1 MGSGVRWGVGVVFLA
16 VALGLGLFW
25 AMGTRDEGSGVQATL
40 SAVGAIAGADTVG
53 FARAM
58 EPRPFRFPEDH
69 GPHPAYRT
77 EWWYLTG
84 NLRSPEGDRWAYQLT
99 FFRNSLAPE
108 PAGRASAW
116 DTNQL
121 WMAHLAITDVEGERH
136 VLSERFARG
145 AGGLAGGQ
153 AEPFRV
159 WLEDWEMWWEPGRES
174 ANGGVPPQLTLPGP
188 GEGVGEEGPDPA
200 PGLFP
205 LRLQAAE
212 DDWGLDLTLQAGKPP
227 VFQGDRGLSQKG
239 PEPGN
244 ASFYI
249 SFTRMPTQGVIRLG
263 GMEVPVEGA
272 SWMDR
277 EWSTSALDEEHLGW
291 DWFSL
296 QLDDDREIMFFEL
309 RRRDG
314 RPEPLNHGILVEAD
328 GSSVHL
334 GADDVLLEVLDH
346 WESPLDGARYPSGWR
361 VEIPRFGLDLTVDP
375 KVRDQEMNVSV
386 RYWEGAVSVRGEGPN
401 GSVGGV
407 GFVELTGY
415 GEPPEAQEGSG
426 GDPVRGG

>member
-1 MGSGVRWGVGVVFLA
+1 MGSGARWGVGVVVIVL
-16 VALGLGLFW
+16 ALGLGLFW
-25 AMGTRDEGSGVQATL
+25 ALGSRDEGPGVQATL

-69 GPHPAYRT
+69 GPHPEYRT
-77 EWWYLTG
+77 EWWYVTG
-84 NLRSPEGDRWAYQLT
+84 NLRSPEGERWAYHLT

-121 WMAHLAITDVEGERH
+121 WMVHVAITDVERERH
-136 VLSERFARG
+136 VVSERFARG

-159 WLEDWEMWWEPGRES
+159 WLEDWEMWWEPGREV
-174 ANGGVPPQLTLPGP
+174 ANGGDPT
-188 GEGVGEEGPDPA
+188 EEVRWTHSADDPA

-205 LRLQAAE
+205 LRLRAGE
-212 DDWGLDLTLQAGKPP
+212 DDWGIDLTLEAGKPP

-249 SFTRMPTQGVIRLG
+249 SFTRMPTQGVIRLDG
-263 GMEVPVEGA
+263 REVPVEGA

-314 RPEPLNHGILVEAD
+314 RREPLNHGILVEPD
-328 GSSVHL
+328 GSSTHL
-334 GADDVLLEVLDH
+334 GADDVRLEVLDY
-346 WESPLDGARYPSGWR
+346 WESPLDGARYPSGWQ
-361 VEIPRFGLDLTVDP
+361 VEIPRFGVDLTVEP
-375 KVRDQEMNVSV
+375 MVRDQEMNVSV
-386 RYWEGAVSVRGEGPN
+386 RYWEGAVSIRGQGVDGP
-401 GSVGGV
+401 VEGV

-415 GEPPEAQEGSG
+415 GESPEARDGSG

>member
-1 MGSGVRWGVGVVFLA
+1 
-16 VALGLGLFW
+16 
-25 AMGTRDEGSGVQATL
+25 
-40 SAVGAIAGADTVG
+40 
-53 FARAM
+53 M
-58 EPRPFRFPEDH
+58 EPRAFRFPDDH
-69 GPHPAYRT
+69 GPHPEYRT

-84 NLRSPEGDRWAYQLT
+84 NLRSGEGERWAYQLT
-99 FFRNSLAPE
+99 FFRSSLAPE
-108 PAGRASAW
+108 PAHRRSAW
-116 DTNQL
+116 NTNQL
-121 WMAHLAITDVEGERH
+121 WMAHLAITDVENDRH
-136 VLSERFARG
+136 VVSERFARG

-159 WLEDWEMWWEPGRES
+159 WLEDWEMWWDEGSAPTGAALDGPVSLEGLERE
-174 ANGGVPPQLTLPGP
+174 AAGTGNG
-188 GEGVGEEGPDPA
+188 EAA

-205 LRLQAAE
+205 LRLRASE
-212 DDWGLDLTLQAGKPP
+212 GDWGLDLTLEAGKPP

-249 SFTRMPTQGVIRLG
+249 SFTRMPTEGTIRLG
-263 GMEVPVEGA
+263 DQEMTVEGA

-296 QLDDDREIMFFEL
+296 QLHDQREIMFFEL

-314 RPEPLNHGILVEAD
+314 RPEPLNHGILVEPD
-328 GSSVHL
+328 GSSLHL
-334 GADDVLLEVLDH
+334 NAEDVRLEVLDH

-361 VEIPRFGLDLTVDP
+361 MEIPRLGVDLTVEP

-386 RYWEGAVSVRGEGPN
+386 RYWEGAVKVHGQGVEGP
-401 GSVGGV
+401 VEGV

-415 GEPPEAQEGSG
+415 GESHAG
-426 GDPVRGG
+426 GDGSAGVAPR

>member
-1 MGSGVRWGVGVVFLA
+1 MGSSLRWG
-16 VALGLGLFW
+16 LGLGALVLALVAGLVW
-25 AMGTRDEGSGVQATL
+25 ALSGTDDRPGVQATL

-84 NLRSPEGDRWAYQLT
+84 NLRSARGERWAYQLT

-108 PAGRASAW
+108 PAQRSSAW
-116 DTNQL
+116 NTNQL
-121 WMAHLAITDVEGERH
+121 WMAHLAITDVENDRH
-136 VLSERFARG
+136 VVSERFARG

-153 AEPFRV
+153 SDPFRV
-159 WLEDWEMWWEPGRES
+159 WLEDWEMWWDRTPVSVGPPS
-174 ANGGVPPQLTLPGP
+174 AEARDGGS
-188 GEGVGEEGPDPA
+188 A

-205 LRLQAAE
+205 LRLRAFE
-212 DDWGLDLTLQAGKPP
+212 GDWGLDLTLEAGKPP
-227 VFQGDRGLSQKG
+227 VFQGDRGLSRKG

-249 SFTRMPTQGVIRLG
+249 SFTRMPTGGTIRLG
-263 GMEVPVEGA
+263 DQEVAVEGA

-296 QLDDDREIMFFEL
+296 QLDDQREIMFFEL

-314 RPEPLNHGILVEAD
+314 RPEPLNHGILVEPD
-328 GSSVHL
+328 GSSRHL
-334 GADDVLLEVLDH
+334 AADDVRLEVLDY
-346 WESPLDGARYPSGWR
+346 WESSLDGARYPSGWR
-361 VEIPRFGLDLTVDP
+361 MEIPELGVDLTIDP
-375 KVRDQEMNVSV
+375 TVRDQEMNVSV
-386 RYWEGAVSVRGEGPN
+386 RYWEGAVDVRGQGIDGP
-401 GSVGGV
+401 VEGV

-415 GEPPEAQEGSG
+415 GETPG
-426 GDPVRGG
+426 GDERAGGEAIRGG